1 MSRSDPPGLLGTGG
15 VLPRYITGPVAEYAQ
30 AHQQTAPQDF
40 FLIFDAVCR
49 RLQQTADRQHGGQSA
64 AAELPLTT
72 LIQTLLPE
80 AAVCYPA
87 AAQVWSGNTRRR
99 ALNRTVSA
107 FFACRTEFQYAPPV
121 RMPYHPPAG
130 TGNRLGGGALAGT
143 HCYLRNAHLQV
154 HVFTDPLQPR
164 DSWQTGGESHHYL
177 GLFIRTFFRRPL
189 TFDVIFR
196 TDNTQ
201 MMPAQLAAAALR
213 LGRNTRL

>member
-1 MSRSDPPGLLGTGG
+1 MNCSDRPGLLGTGG

-40 FLIFDAVCR
+40 FLIFDAVCC
-49 RLQQTADRQHGGQSA
+49 RLQQTADKQHAGQSA
-64 AAELPLTT
+64 AAELPLTR

-80 AAVCYPA
+80 PAVCYPA
-87 AAQVWSGNTRRR
+87 AARVWSGNTRLR
-99 ALNRTVSA
+99 ALSRTASA

-130 TGNRLGGGALAGT
+130 TGNRLGGGAMAGT
-143 HCYLRNAHLQV
+143 HCYLRAAHLRVQ
-154 HVFTDPLQPR
+154 VFTDPLQSR
-164 DSWQTGGESHHYL
+164 DNWQPGGEYHHYL
-177 GLFIRTFFRRPL
+177 GQFIRTFFRRPL

-196 TDNTQ
+196 TDDLH
-201 MMPAQLAAAALR
+201 MMPAQLAAVTSR